1 MGHSKTEM
9 WQAGWLTIWSFVMSL
24 HQENDHREGLLPLSP
39 GSCPRH
45 SAYFT
50 VVFGRARHL
59 DLYWTSLHFEQLCAA
74 VHKIS
79 ELAHLSDVKCKVRF
93 ES

>member
-24 HQENDHREGLLPLSP
+24 HQENDHREGLLPVSP
-39 GSCPRH
+39 GSCPHH

-50 VVFGRARHL
+50 VVFGRA
-59 DLYWTSLHFEQLCAA
+59 WTCIGQVYTLNSFALQFI
-74 VHKIS
+74 KF
-79 ELAHLSDVKCKVRF
+79 LSWPTCLM
-93 ES
+93 